1 MLKEALQGSMA
12 VKNVVSGEILQSKV
26 WRSGI
31 NWVFGDHCVFSDP
44 QILDKSPSSAIWL
57 MNRQDGSIVWIS
69 ARDNEAL
76 LKIIVNNR
84 LDAWDN
90 LRI

>member
-1 MLKEALQGSMA
+1 MLKGGTARVNGSEECCLG
-12 VKNVVSGEILQSKV
+12 KYCKV

-31 NWVFGDHCVFSDP
+31 NWVSGDHCVFSDP

-57 MNRQDGSIVWIS
+57 VNRQDGSIVWVS